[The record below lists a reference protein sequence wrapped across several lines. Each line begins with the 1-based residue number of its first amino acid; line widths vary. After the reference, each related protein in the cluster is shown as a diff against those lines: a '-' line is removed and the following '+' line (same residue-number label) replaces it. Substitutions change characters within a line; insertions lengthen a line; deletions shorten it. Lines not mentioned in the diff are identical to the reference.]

1 MVIINKEAHMKIV
14 IIGGS
19 HAGMMAAD
27 EILRCDP
34 DNEIEIY
41 DQNKVSSFATEDI
54 PAYIRGGTL
63 IF

>member
-1 MVIINKEAHMKIV
+1 MKIV